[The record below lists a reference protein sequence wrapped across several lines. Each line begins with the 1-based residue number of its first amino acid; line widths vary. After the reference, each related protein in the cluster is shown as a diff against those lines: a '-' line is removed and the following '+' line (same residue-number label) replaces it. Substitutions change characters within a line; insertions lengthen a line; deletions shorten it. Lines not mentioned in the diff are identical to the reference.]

1 MILHQTGI
9 NTAFLNALLDEEI
22 YMLPPE
28 GYPDA
33 DGYVLKLKKS
43 FYGLKQS
50 PRNFN
55 NTLNTTIRFL
65 HLLQEV
71 QWT

>member
-1 MILHQTGI
+1 MILHQMDI
-9 NTAFLNALLDEEI
+9 DTAFLNAPLTEEI

-43 FYGLKQS
+43 LYGLKQS
-50 PRNFN
+50 HVIS
-55 NTLNTTIRFL
+55 TI
-65 HLLQEV
+65 H
-71 QWT
+71 